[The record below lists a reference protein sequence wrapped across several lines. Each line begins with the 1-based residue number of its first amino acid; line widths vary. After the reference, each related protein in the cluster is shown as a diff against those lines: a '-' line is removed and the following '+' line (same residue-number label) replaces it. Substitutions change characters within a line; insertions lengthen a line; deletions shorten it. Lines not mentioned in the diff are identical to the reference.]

1 MGQPHRRAATR
12 AKFPAIAPQPLSPQR
27 RASCRSPFHRHA
39 LDVVR
44 QDFAAARVH
53 DDARARLHRKRAVPV
68 ERLRDAGF
76 ERYLIRYWDEAVK
89 DLDARS
95 AMLPDLR
102 NRDSDPL
109 LLTVDFEVATE
120 AMAAIEA
127 RIAEMEGTQQERT
140 GEDSS
145 AYVFLRP
152 DDSTRPDGDG
162 RRPDTDGRQ
171 GAPDRDQL
179 AGAGRR
185 AARTDRGALRLS
197 HPTPRA
203 STWIR
208 WLALSKNAG

>member
-1 MGQPHRRAATR
+1 M
-12 AKFPAIAPQPLSPQR
+12 
-27 RASCRSPFHRHA
+27 
-39 LDVVR
+39 
-44 QDFAAARVH
+44 
-53 DDARARLHRKRAVPV
+53 PV

-76 ERYLIRYWDEAVK
+76 GRYLIRYWEEAVK

-109 LLTVDFEVATE
+109 LLTVDHFEVATE

-152 DDSTRPDGDG
+152 DDSTRPDGDQTVVG
-162 RRPDTDGRQ
+162 RIQMDARALRIETNSQARVDALRERIEAPCGSRIRHRARAHGSAGWRSARMQGNPREPRRRPH
-171 GAPDRDQL
+171 PN
-179 AGAGRR
+179 RR
-185 AARTDRGALRLS
+185 S
-197 HPTPRA
+197 
-203 STWIR
+203 W
-208 WLALSKNAG
+208 